1 MTHLIH
7 AYGLYFLFLVI
18 GLESAG
24 VWLPGETALIT
35 AGVLASRGD
44 MNIVS
49 VIVVAAAAAI
59 VGDNVGYWIGR
70 TGGRRLLDRWKR
82 VSRVTDRFLPW
93 AERFFQRHGGKT
105 VFFARFIAG
114 LRVTGAWMAG
124 ISHMPWWRFLLWN
137 AAGGICWATLIG
149 LLSYYLGRAA
159 AEAFG
164 RYGLIGVGGV
174 IGLAA
179 LVFLGVHAFRRWVL
193 RTES

>member
-35 AGVLASRGD
+35 ASVLASQGD
-44 MNIVS
+44 LNIIA
-49 VIVVAAAAAI
+49 VIPVAAAAAI

-82 VSRVTDRFLPW
+82 LSPVTERFLPW
-93 AERFFQRHGGKT
+93 ADAFFDRHGGKT

-124 ISHMPWWRFLLWN
+124 ISHMPWWRFLAWN
-137 AAGGICWATLIG
+137 AAGGICWATLVG
-149 LLSYYLGRAA
+149 LLSYYAGRAA

-174 IGLAA
+174 IGLT
-179 LVFLGVHAFRRWVL
+179 VFVFVGFRVFKRWVL
-193 RTES
+193 RTET